1 MSLISGDFMLSN
13 VFRVISILGFLVWS
27 SVLSAETTHP
37 GGLVP
42 VVNEEIYPVIA
53 QVAGQEGVLAFQYV
67 REGEDFKNWTR
78 SVTYSN
84 YRIERVGDSPASLAS
99 LLIKT
104 LDSQTPGAKYKLMS
118 DKEGNVV
125 LLDYL
130 SWPAGKKFMQ
140 LNVHRI
146 QNGEE
151 GAGVYLLS
159 YAVRLKYIEE
169 ADEKS
174 AKEINLLR
182 ASLLQQAG
190 SFNFDGMVE
199 LLNNQHQANA
209 G

>member
-1 MSLISGDFMLSN
+1 MSFN
-13 VFRVISILGFLVWS
+13 VFRVVSLLAFVVWS
-27 SVLSAETTHP
+27 SVLSADTSHP

-53 QVAGQEGVLAFQYV
+53 QVAGQEGVLAYQYV

-84 YRIERVGDSPASLAS
+84 YRLERVGDSPAELAS
-99 LLIKT
+99 LLVKT

-146 QNGEE
+146 QKDEE
-151 GAGVYLLS
+151 GNGVYLLT

-169 ADEKS
+169 ANEKS

-182 ASLLQQAG
+182 ASLLKQAG
-190 SFNFDGMVE
+190 SFNFDGMID
-199 LLNNQHQANA
+199 LLNNQHKASA
-209 G
+209 E

>member
-1 MSLISGDFMLSN
+1 MFKN
-13 VFRVISILGFLVWS
+13 AFRVISFLGAVVWS
-27 SVLSAETTHP
+27 NLVSAEITHP

-42 VVNEEIYPVIA
+42 VVGEEIYPVIA

-67 REGEDFKNWTR
+67 REGEDFENWTR

-84 YRIERVGDSPASLAS
+84 YRVENIGDSPANLAS
-99 LLIKT
+99 LLIKR

-146 QNGEE
+146 QKDDE
-151 GAGVYLLS
+151 GKGVYSLS

-169 ADEKS
+169 ANEKS

-182 ASLLQQAG
+182 ASLLKQAG

-199 LLNNQHQANA
+199 LLNHQYQANA
-209 G
+209 E

>member
-1 MSLISGDFMLSN
+1 MFFN
-13 VFRVISILGFLVWS
+13 VFRVVSLLAFVVWS
-27 SVLSAETTHP
+27 SVLSADTSHP

-53 QVAGQEGVLAFQYV
+53 QVAGQEGVLAYQYV

-84 YRIERVGDSPASLAS
+84 YRLERVGDSPAELAS
-99 LLIKT
+99 LLVKT

-146 QNGEE
+146 QKDEE
-151 GAGVYLLS
+151 GNGVYLLT

-169 ADEKS
+169 ANEKS

-182 ASLLQQAG
+182 ASLLKQAG
-190 SFNFDGMVE
+190 SFNFDGMID
-199 LLNNQHQANA
+199 LLNNQHKASA
-209 G
+209 E

>member
-1 MSLISGDFMLSN
+1 MSFN
-13 VFRVISILGFLVWS
+13 VFRVVSLLAFVVWS
-27 SVLSAETTHP
+27 SVLSADTSHP

-42 VVNEEIYPVIA
+42 VVNEEIYPLIA
-53 QVAGQEGVLAFQYV
+53 QVAGQEGVLAYQYV

-84 YRIERVGDSPASLAS
+84 YRLERVGDSPAELAS
-99 LLIKT
+99 LLVKT

-146 QNGEE
+146 QKGEE
-151 GAGVYLLS
+151 GNGVYMLT

-169 ADEKS
+169 ANEKS

-182 ASLLQQAG
+182 ASLLKQAG
-190 SFNFDGMVE
+190 SFNFDGMID
-199 LLNNQHQANA
+199 LLNNQHKASA
-209 G
+209 E